1 MHLYKERPYI
11 MYKTYDFADVSGGEM
26 KFEGFC
32 IDLLEELAN
41 DLGITCYLRQDIQ
54 RYIIIW

>member
-1 MHLYKERPYI
+1 

-41 DLGITCYLRQDIQ
+41 DLGIICYLRQDIQ